1 MFYHGSFPLGLPFAV
16 ISCLVWWQP
25 PQVHWRV
32 YSLQSWILAERD
44 WSIMSAINSAQGGRQ
59 PTDLESAYLGT
70 SRTLQFFGGLRAGI
84 ASLTGDWP

>member
-16 ISCLVWWQP
+16 ISYLVWRQL
-25 PQVHWRV
+25 PQVRWRV

-70 SRTLQFFGGLRAGI
+70 SRTPQFFGGLCAGI
-84 ASLTGDWP
+84 ASLTEDRP